1 MGHKKSTIEELKE
14 LNVKWIHLWITDIHG
29 HIRNISF
36 SVDTLSD
43 DDLETGF
50 GFDGS
55 SIPGY
60 KTIEDSDMIA
70 KPDVS
75 TLKVLPWTNFAHK
88 SAIFITDIYEGFVN
102 KRFEG
107 DPRYVAQRTLEMV
120 KKEGF
125 SKVIMSPEVEFFVFD
140 KVTSPELRLDPMTPE
155 GIYIKLESR
164 ETSLESGYYIRL
176 KDGYFQHPPLDKT
189 HEFRMDFANT
199 LLEMGIRA
207 SKTHHEVATAGQVEI
222 IIGAADL
229 VTTADNIQVYK
240 YVARNIAHKHGL
252 VATFM
257 PKPLAH
263 DNGSGMHVHQSLWK
277 DNENAF
283 YDPNDKYAELSQI
296 ARYYIG
302 GILDHAEALTAIVAP
317 TVNSYKRLTP
327 GFEAPVYICWGRK
340 NRSALIR
347 VPLYKGGPIGRKLR
361 RIEVRF
367 PDPSSN
373 PYLTLS
379 VIVAAGLDGIK
390 RKIDPG
396 DPVDEDVYHLS
407 PQNLKEYNIRQLPG
421 TLIEAVEALESDE
434 VLQRTLGSHIF
445 DQFIEIKKKE
455 WRDYLNYITPW
466 EYLHYFNL

>member
-1 MGHKKSTIEELKE
+1 
-14 LNVKWIHLWITDIHG
+14 
-29 HIRNISF
+29 
-36 SVDTLSD
+36 
-43 DDLETGF
+43 
-50 GFDGS
+50 
-55 SIPGY
+55 
-60 KTIEDSDMIA
+60 
-70 KPDVS
+70 
-75 TLKVLPWTNFAHK
+75 
-88 SAIFITDIYEGFVN
+88 
-102 KRFEG
+102 
-107 DPRYVAQRTLEMV
+107 
-120 KKEGF
+120 
-125 SKVIMSPEVEFFVFD
+125 
-140 KVTSPELRLDPMTPE
+140 
-155 GIYIKLESR
+155 
-164 ETSLESGYYIRL
+164 
-176 KDGYFQHPPLDKT
+176 
-189 HEFRMDFANT
+189 
-199 LLEMGIRA
+199 
-207 SKTHHEVATAGQVEI
+207 
-222 IIGAADL
+222 
-229 VTTADNIQVYK
+229 
-240 YVARNIAHKHGL
+240 
-252 VATFM
+252 M